1 MAHNPEPA
9 GAALLLFAEIQ
20 RERCSE
26 AHVNPD
32 HISETTDTNRQQQ
45 AASLQNNEAHLQDL
59 ATRAKK
65 EEFFKEIVP
74 LLGPLKSYLG
84 RLLRAAYLEQEIRT
98 PIYTSDA
105 ILNSAIL
112 KAYNNFER
120 KPVELPLEQW
130 LYQLAN
136 ETLTN
141 YLKRRQS
148 RDAQRRSL
156 ETLDQAERRTLEEVE
171 HITADAEGE
180 VLLDED
186 LDDAELYE
194 KEFATPAVS
203 DDNPEKLLERKD
215 EVQQIIRALAR
226 IPEQERIVFELV
238 AIEGFSSEAA
248 GRMLSISTSEVE
260 RIKNKVRQAVLR
272 QLQSAASKK
281 AS

>member
-32 HISETTDTNRQQQ
+32 HISETTDTNRQRQ
-45 AASLQNNEAHLQDL
+45 AASLQNKEAHLQDL

-98 PIYTSDA
+98 PIYTSDD
-105 ILNSAIL
+105 ILNSTIL
-112 KAYNNFER
+112 KAYNSFER
-120 KPVELPLEQW
+120 MPVGLPLEQW

-141 YLKRRQS
+141 YLKRRKS
-148 RDAQRRSL
+148 REAQRQSL
-156 ETLDQAERRTLEEVE
+156 ETLEQAERRTLEEVE
-171 HITADAEGE
+171 HITADPEGE

-194 KEFATPAVS
+194 KEFATPAAS
-203 DDNPEKLLERKD
+203 DDDPEKQLERKE
-215 EVQQIIRALAR
+215 EVQRIISALAR
-226 IPEQERIVFELV
+226 VPEQERIVFEPA
-238 AIEGFSSEAA
+238 AIESFSSEAA

>member
-1 MAHNPEPA
+1 MDQNQTS
-9 GAALLLFAEIQ
+9 GIQ
-20 RERCSE
+20 RRMRQEQEDSWRDQE
-26 AHVNPD
+26 A
-32 HISETTDTNRQQQ
+32 R
-45 AASLQNNEAHLQDL
+45 LQELIARGNKEA
-59 ATRAKK
+59 
-65 EEFFKEIVP
+65 FFEGITP
-74 LLGPLKSYLG
+74 LLGRLKSFVK
-84 RLLRAAYLEQEIRT
+84 RLLRAAYLEREIRT
-98 PIYTSDA
+98 PIYTSDD

-112 KAYNNFER
+112 KAYNNFES
-120 KPVELPLEQW
+120 KPLDLPLEQW

-141 YLKRRQS
+141 YLKGQKS
-148 RDAQRRSL
+148 RDSQRRSL

-171 HITADAEGE
+171 HITTDAEGE

-203 DDNPEKLLERKD
+203 DDDPEKLLERKD

-226 IPEQERIVFELV
+226 IPEQERIVFELA
-238 AIEGFSSEAA
+238 AIEGFSSEATA
-248 GRMLSISTSEVE
+248 RMLNISTSEVE

>member
-1 MAHNPEPA
+1 
-9 GAALLLFAEIQ
+9 
-20 RERCSE
+20 
-26 AHVNPD
+26 VNHD
-32 HISETTDTNRQQQ
+32 HISETPTTNRQQQ
-45 AASLQNNEAHLQDL
+45 AASLQNKEAQLQDL
-59 ATRAKK
+59 ASQAKK

-74 LLGPLKSYLG
+74 LLGPLKSYIR

-98 PIYTSDA
+98 PVYTSGD
-105 ILNSAIL
+105 ILNHVIL
-112 KAYNNFER
+112 RAYNSFKR

-141 YLKRRQS
+141 YLKRRKS
-148 RDAQRRSL
+148 SDARRSSL

-194 KEFATPAVS
+194 QEFTPPFS
-203 DDNPEKLLERKD
+203 QDDPEKELERKE
-215 EVQQIIRALAR
+215 EVQQIISALAR
-226 IPEQERIVFELV
+226 IPEQERLVFELA
-238 AIEGFSSEAA
+238 AIEGFSSEAVA
-248 GRMLSISTSEVE
+248 RMLSIPTGEVE
-260 RIKNKVRQAVLR
+260 RIKDRVRQTVLR
-272 QLQSAASKK
+272 QLLSAASKK